1 MATISNNPK
10 FREQWSKFM
19 HYFFD
24 YLPTK
29 YEATPREW
37 DIRKLVWDFK
47 DGKRSLQVAEMVA
60 RKIRMQFGATTGD
73 IVFCCIPAST
83 PEKNAMRYKD
93 FSAEVCRLA
102 GTINGYNHVG
112 IEGTR
117 LAVHEKKNGKSVE
130 SVQVIRFDRAF
141 FDHKKVLVFDD
152 VLTKGFSYARFA
164 CALESFGASVLGGY
178 FLGRTLLK

>member
-83 PEKNAMRYKD
+83 PEKNATRYKD
-93 FSAEVCRLA
+93 FPQ
-102 GTINGYNHVG
+102 
-112 IEGTR
+112 
-117 LAVHEKKNGKSVE
+117 KSV
-130 SVQVIRFDRAF
+130 VWQ
-141 FDHKKVLVFDD
+141 
-152 VLTKGFSYARFA
+152 
-164 CALESFGASVLGGY
+164 
-178 FLGRTLLK
+178 GR

>member
-60 RKIRMQFGATTGD
+60 RKIRMQFGATTGRYLYFV
-73 IVFCCIPAST
+73 VFQHPHLKRMQRDT
-83 PEKNAMRYKD
+83 KTFPQ
-93 FSAEVCRLA
+93 
-102 GTINGYNHVG
+102 
-112 IEGTR
+112 
-117 LAVHEKKNGKSVE
+117 KSV
-130 SVQVIRFDRAF
+130 VWQ
-141 FDHKKVLVFDD
+141 
-152 VLTKGFSYARFA
+152 
-164 CALESFGASVLGGY
+164 
-178 FLGRTLLK
+178 GR